1 VQQAHVESLSSNAG
15 DISRERLGGFEVRYG
30 SYWDQVY
37 INCPQCE
44 KDYDEQNVLVIDGVY
59 TWNCPVCKF
68 ERSVDL

>member
-1 VQQAHVESLSSNAG
+1 VQKAYVESFSSNAG
-15 DISRERLGGFEVRYG
+15 DISRGQLGRLKVKYG

-59 TWNCPVCKF
+59 TWECPVCKMDRTV
-68 ERSVDL
+68 EL